1 MQKINQRD
9 NLDKAPPSFH
19 HGLHHGQRADYEG
32 SMGNPN
38 RSEASPDTQP
48 RPKLNPHPWWVHR
61 AENNTL
67 IVHACRRRRSHE
79 PENEMAPPQ
88 IHRNGGRDE
97 RASANL
103 TRETNG
109 AGRTGSRRAG
119 LPRLC
124 RRGWAGRSDDEHA
137 EQERLRLG
145 EGFLL
150 PVVVDEGCLFIDRT
164 EDTLKG
170 YAAVLFGMEGA
181 MRSRD

>member
-1 MQKINQRD
+1 MVGS
-9 NLDKAPPSFH
+9 PSREQH
-19 HGLHHGQRADYEG
+19 
-32 SMGNPN
+32 PN
-38 RSEASPDTQP
+38 R
-48 RPKLNPHPWWVHR
+48 
-61 AENNTL
+61 
-67 IVHACRRRRSHE
+67 ACMQAAAPFRELFAARSHE

-170 YAAVLFGMEGA
+170 YAAVLFWDG
-181 MRSRD
+181 RSDEIPRLTRFLSLLEKQKKKKVLDHPCDSAKMFFHCW